1 MHNGRSC
8 APLEVEVASVLV
20 AMGEMDRERRESM
33 RHMDGRVE
41 ENPPQA
47 EGNEDRKR
55 KRRESW
61 TSDERELQEGELNHS
76 E

>member
-33 RHMDGRVE
+33 RNMEVE
-41 ENPPQA
+41 A
-47 EGNEDRKR
+47 EEYEAYAAGNEDRKR

-61 TSDERELQEGELNHS
+61 TEDEGDMLEGGMESS